1 MTSGDPTSVALCCYC
16 GREFDVRRFLVRL
29 VGSQNVYDSTEC
41 ASLDEV
47 VEPRSVKRRRGVA
60 TEAPLKVR

>member
-1 MTSGDPTSVALCCYC
+1 VTSGDPTSVALCSYC

-29 VGSQNVYDSTEC
+29 VGSGKVYDSTEC
-41 ASLDEV
+41 ASLDEL

-60 TEAPLKVR
+60 AKEPLTGR